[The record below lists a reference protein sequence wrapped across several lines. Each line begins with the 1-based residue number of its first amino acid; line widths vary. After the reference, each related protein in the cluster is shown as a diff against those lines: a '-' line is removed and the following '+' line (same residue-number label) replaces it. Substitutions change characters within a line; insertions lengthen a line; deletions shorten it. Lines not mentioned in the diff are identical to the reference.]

1 MVLRR
6 LLDPVVPVPAARAVA
21 VALLAPLAATL
32 VAVPLQRLGPF
43 AAVSV
48 YLLGVLLAAA
58 LGRWWSGLV
67 AGLLSFLGLNFY
79 FTPPEHTLRVDKPDD
94 IVALFV
100 FLATSAVVAALV
112 SRVFAERARARR
124 SEREALILN
133 DVATRLLS
141 REPLERVLADLASS
155 IVDDFALSSCEIRAR
170 SDGVD
175 VEVSA
180 GDGAPGPAVGIPLVA
195 AGRDLGAL
203 TVVRGEGHPPLS
215 RSEEEVL
222 AGFARQTA
230 LALDRARLDAE
241 VERAWFEADAS
252 QTRAALFSSVTHD
265 LRTPLA
271 SMKAGVSSLLQED
284 AVYDEEQRREL
295 LQTVLEETD
304 RLDRLVGNILELA
317 RVRAGALE
325 PQTEITP
332 VEDIVEAVLSRMSK
346 RLRPFKVRTLMR
358 PELPPVS
365 VDPLQMDQVLTN
377 ILENAARFSPQ
388 GGEILIAA
396 SPWQRAVRI
405 RIGDQGPGVAPE
417 DRERVFGEF
426 QSSEDPR
433 SGTGLGLAI
442 ARAIVEAHSGRIWI
456 EGSPG
461 GGAAVVIELP
471 AEEVR

>member
-1 MVLRR
+1 MRR
-6 LLDPVVPVPAARAVA
+6 LLDKVAPVPVTRAVA
-21 VALLAPLAATL
+21 AAIAAPLGATL

-48 YLLGVLLAAA
+48 YLLAVVLSAA

-67 AGLLSFLGLNFY
+67 AGILSFLGLNYF
-79 FTPPEHTLRVDKPDD
+79 FTPPKHTLRVDKPDD

-100 FLATSAVVAALV
+100 FLVTSAIVAALV

-141 REPLERVLADLASS
+141 REPLERVLHDLAAS
-155 IVDDFALSSCEIRAR
+155 IVDDFALARCEIRAG
-170 SDGVD
+170 SGGVD
-175 VEVSA
+175 VEVSE
-180 GDGAPGPAVGIPLVA
+180 GEGPLGQAVGIPLVA

-215 RSEEEVL
+215 RGEEEVL

-271 SMKAGVSSLLQED
+271 SMKAGVSGLLQED
-284 AVYDEEQRREL
+284 AVYDDEQRREL

-332 VEDIVEAVLSRMSK
+332 VEDIVEAVLARMSK
-346 RLRPFKVRTLMR
+346 RLQPFKVRTLMR
-358 PELPPVS
+358 PELPPVL
-365 VDPLQMDQVLTN
+365 VDPLQIDQVLTN
-377 ILENAARFSPQ
+377 ILENAVRFSPA
-388 GGEILIAA
+388 GGEILISA
-396 SPWQRAVRI
+396 SPWQRSVRI
-405 RIGDQGPGVAPE
+405 RIADQGPGVDPA
-417 DRERVFGEF
+417 DRDRVFEEF

-442 ARAIVEAHSGRIWI
+442 ARAIVDAHSGRIWV

-461 GGAAVVIELP
+461 GGAAIVIELP
-471 AEEVR
+471 AEETR